1 MSSTKPVSRVEALS
15 QNNPNAVREV
25 ITRHAYTSGLVA
37 GAMTGSVVGT
47 GVFLAN
53 KYSHAFRSRLGVS
66 GKWGLVVMS
75 SLGAFGVVSDKRLL
89 SGARNP
95 EKYLASLDPNYVDN
109 KIQEGKG
116 LKFYQRAANFL
127 YDHPY
132 KMLVTVG
139 VPLVGSI
146 FAFQSTNKSIQRS
159 QQIMH
164 TRIYGQG
171 AVVVL
176 LLASMG
182 FHDYMQKHGRFVDEE
197 AKEDYESSIKL

>member
-1 MSSTKPVSRVEALS
+1 MSTSSSRVEALR
-15 QNNPNAVREV
+15 QQDPNAVRDV
-25 ITRHAYTSGLVA
+25 ITTHAYHSGLRA
-37 GAMTGSVVGT
+37 GAITGSVVGT

-53 KYSHAFRSRLGVS
+53 KYSPAFRSRLGVS

-75 SLGAFGVVSDKRLL
+75 FVGAFAVVSDKRLL

-95 EKYLASLDPNYVDN
+95 EKYLASLDPNYVEN
-109 KIQEGKG
+109 KIQEGKR
-116 LKFYQRAANFL
+116 LKWYQRAANFV

-132 KMLVTVG
+132 KTLVSVG

-182 FHDYMQKHGRFVDEE
+182 FHDYMHKRGRFVEDVDEE
-197 AKEDYESSIKL
+197 EHSSTLKL